1 MRFFGN
7 MSQAEIDAEIGVWQM
22 QVSRPLG
29 QILDRLRD
37 RLGPTR

>member
-1 MRFFGN
+1 
-7 MSQAEIDAEIGVWQM
+7 MSQAEIGVSQM
-22 QVSRPLG
+22 QVSRLLG